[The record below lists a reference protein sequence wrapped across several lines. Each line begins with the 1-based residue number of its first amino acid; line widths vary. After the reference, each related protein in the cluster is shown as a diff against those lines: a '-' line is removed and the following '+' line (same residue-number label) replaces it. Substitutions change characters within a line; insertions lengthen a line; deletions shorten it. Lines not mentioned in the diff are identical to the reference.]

1 MTPSADATQPAK
13 VARAELR
20 ASDQDRDRT
29 AAVLAQ
35 GLASG
40 RLTSTEHAERLDGA
54 YAARTA
60 GELAALT
67 RDLPDTGADVAE
79 AHPPA
84 VDSSVVRA
92 RFSKVT
98 RGGRWV
104 AGRHTTL
111 SSRFGALIVSLREAV
126 LPGREITLE
135 LDALCGKLIV
145 AVPPNARVI
154 DEGGVLFGKRMIAGA
169 GRADDADS
177 TGPGDDEP
185 EGPVIRLT
193 GQARFAK
200 VVVHRGGVA
209 DRHMYGHAW
218 EIPGQ

>member
-1 MTPSADATQPAK
+1 MTPTADAHLPAK

-35 GLASG
+35 ALATG

-54 YAARTA
+54 YVARTI
-60 GELAALT
+60 GELATLT
-67 RDLPDTGADVAE
+67 RDLPDTGAGTDLTE
-79 AHPPA
+79 AHLPG
-84 VDSSVVRA
+84 VDSHVVRA

-104 AGRHTTL
+104 AGRHTRL

-135 LDALCGKLIV
+135 LDAFCGKLIV

-169 GRADDADS
+169 ARSSDDGAAEED
-177 TGPGDDEP
+177 PD
-185 EGPVIRLT
+185 GPVIRLT

-200 VVVHRGGVA
+200 VVVHRGTVA